1 MPNRQSSLNSVDAQS
16 AVDDSII
23 IESSPQSPAST
34 IMDNSA
40 AAETTAELTTPKPN
54 NSPLRVL
61 LKKTGLF
68 GPVIESLVDMFD
80 GGGWR
85 ELLNNFQLGSYVDR
99 YQRIADDYAGEMDAG
114 HCFFEYLTYNLFNN
128 RFAQR
133 AFRSSNRGLEDDAV
147 GLMMNAATGFFKSDN
162 ASQILSSLFSLMS
175 SSKPRDD
182 QSMNSVNNQ
191 QQQQSPPD
199 AQEVVKTI
207 VRFYLRNYFST
218 LSGSKVSVD
227 QTDPTNNPESLADM
241 IEQVSRPVFL
251 SIFGVVPGV
260 PASGKLDHLLLMSSK
275 NPDVSENLIGLRP
288 PEFRNKLVPIDPIRS
303 TVVDSLL
310 EPITLSTGNSF
321 FDFGNSVVATFQRA
335 SDATHGLYCVKQY
348 TVKKMW
354 DLFRGTMRRM
364 MRAIPNK
371 VG

>member
-1 MPNRQSSLNSVDAQS
+1 MSNSQSPLNSVDAQS
-16 AVDDSII
+16 AVDDAAEGITLQ
-23 IESSPQSPAST
+23 P
-34 IMDNSA
+34 A
-40 AAETTAELTTPKPN
+40 AAAADDGTTTPKPN

-61 LKKTGLF
+61 LKRAGLF
-68 GPVIESLVDMFD
+68 GPVIESLLDMFD

-85 ELLNNFQLGSYVDR
+85 ELLNNFQLGSYVDQ
-99 YQRIADDYAGEMDAG
+99 YQRLADDYAGEMDAG
-114 HCFFEYLTYNLFNN
+114 HCFFEYLTYNLFNH

-147 GLMMNAATGFFKSDN
+147 GFFMNAATGFLKSDN
-162 ASQILSSLFSLMS
+162 ASQILSSLFSMITS
-175 SSKPRDD
+175 PKPAMREDE
-182 QSMNSVNNQ
+182 SMNSVNNNQ
-191 QQQQSPPD
+191 QPPPN
-199 AQEVVKTI
+199 AQEVAMSI
-207 VRFYLRNYFST
+207 ARFYLRNYFST
-218 LSGSKVSVD
+218 LSGSKVRVD
-227 QTDPTNNPESLADM
+227 EADPTNNPESLADM

-260 PASGKLDHLLLMSSK
+260 PASGKLDHLLLMGSK
-275 NPDVSENLIGLRP
+275 NPEVSENSIGLRP

-303 TVVDSLL
+303 STSLL
-310 EPITLSTGNSF
+310 EPLTLSTGNSF

-348 TVKKMW
+348 TVNKMW

-364 MRAIPNK
+364 MRAIPK